1 MSPSVTRRDFI
12 RTAALAA
19 GAVSAGALGAWSLV
33 GCGSGP
39 YARPRRN
46 MCGFAVPPLERIRI
60 GFVGLGMRGPGAV
73 ERLAKIRDVDVV
85 ALCDIRP
92 TGVAESQE
100 ILRAHGRPPARG
112 FTAGP
117 EDWRNLCQ
125 LDLDLVYICTPW
137 EWHVPMAVGAMRAGK
152 HAAVEVPAA
161 LDLDGCWELVETSER
176 TGRHCMMLE
185 NCCYDFFELMTL
197 NMVRQGVF
205 GELTHAEGAYIH
217 SLVDYM
223 QPKDGQEIY
232 QGNWRLKHNLERNGN
247 LYPTHGLGPVAQCLD
262 VNRGNRFTWLTSM
275 SSQEAA
281 FTEHA
286 RQSGNLQ
293 FADLPTYRGD
303 MNTTLIQCAR
313 GETVMVQHDTSTPR
327 AYSRIHLLQG
337 SLGMA
342 RKWPKTGVCLHE
354 KGHRWLDDEEFREL
368 EAQYR
373 HPLVATIGDIAR
385 KVGGHGGMDF
395 IMDYRLAYCLKNGL
409 PLDQDVY
416 DAAAWSAVV
425 PLSCASVA
433 RRSGSVAVPDFT
445 RGRWETN
452 APLGIVDVDP
462 ARLPVLA
469 TAAAAGQLEVE

>member
-1 MSPSVTRRDFI
+1 MSKSMTRRQFVQSL
-12 RTAALAA
+12 AL
-19 GAVSAGALGAWSLV
+19 GAGALTLTRLA
-33 GCGSGP
+33 GCGKAIGTGMVSPPGP
-39 YARPRRN
+39 RN
-46 MCGFAVPPLERIRI
+46 MCGFAAPPLDKVRV

-73 ERLAKIRDVDVV
+73 ERMAKIKDVQIV

-92 TGVAESQE
+92 AGVELSQT
-100 ILRAHGRPPARG
+100 ILAGHGRPRARE

-137 EWHVPMAVGAMRAGK
+137 NWHVPMAVGAMEAGK

-161 LDLDGCWELVETSER
+161 TELDGCWQLVETSER
-176 TGRHCMMLE
+176 TGKHCMMLE
-185 NCCYDFFELMTL
+185 NCCYDFFELQTF

-232 QGNWRLKHNLERNGN
+232 QGNWRIKHNLQRNGC

-262 VNRGNRFTWLTSM
+262 INRGNKFDYLTSM
-275 SSQEAA
+275 SSQQAA

-286 RQSGNLQ
+286 RLTGNTE
-293 FADLPTYRGD
+293 FTDLPTYRGD
-303 MNTTLIQCAR
+303 MNTTLIKCSGGQ
-313 GETVMVQHDTSTPR
+313 TVMVQHDTSTPR
-327 AYSRIHLLQG
+327 NYSRIHLVQG
-337 SLGMA
+337 SRGMA
-342 RKWPKTGVCLHE
+342 QKWPRTGICLHE
-354 KGHRWLDDEEFREL
+354 HGHRWVDDEVFKQL
-368 EAQYR
+368 EEKHR
-373 HPLVATIGDIAR
+373 HPLTRTIGDIAK

-395 IMDYRLAYCLKNGL
+395 IMDYRLIYCLKNGL

-433 RRSGSVAVPDFT
+433 DRSNSRDVPDFT
-445 RGRWETN
+445 RGAWRDN
-452 APLGIVDVDP
+452 QPLQVVDVDP

-469 TAAAAGQLEVE
+469 VQEAGEQLEVR

>member
-1 MSPSVTRRDFI
+1 MSAQLPRRRFLELL
-12 RTAALAA
+12 ALTA
-19 GAVSAGALGAWSLV
+19 GAVGSWNLS
-33 GCGSGP
+33 GCQMLPSTGS
-39 YARPRRN
+39 RRN
-46 MCGFAVPPLERIRI
+46 MCGFTAPAMEKVRV
-60 GFVGLGMRGPGAV
+60 GVVGLGMRGPGAV
-73 ERLAKIRDVDVV
+73 ERLIKIRGVDIV

-92 TGVAESQE
+92 DRVDHTQN
-100 ILRAHGRPPARG
+100 ILKDHGRPLAQG

-125 LDLDLVYICTPW
+125 LDLDLVYIVTPW
-137 EWHVPMAVGAMRAGK
+137 EWHVPMAVGAMENGK

-161 LDLDGCWELVETSER
+161 TTIDDCWRLVDTSER
-176 TGRHCMMLE
+176 TGKHCMMLE
-185 NCCYDFFELMTL
+185 NCCYDFFELMTF

-223 QPKDGQEIY
+223 QPKDDREIY
-232 QGNWRLKHNLERNGN
+232 QGNWRIKHNLRFNGN

-262 VNRGNRFTWLTSM
+262 INRGNTFDYLTSM

-286 RQSGNLQ
+286 RQTGNTE
-293 FADLPTYRGD
+293 FSDLPTYRGD
-303 MNTTLIQCAR
+303 MNTTLIKCAN
-313 GETVMVQHDTSTPR
+313 GQTVMVQHDTSTPR

-342 RKWPKTGVCLHE
+342 RKWPRKGICLHE
-354 KGHRWLDDEEFREL
+354 HGHRWVDDEIFAQL
-368 EAQYR
+368 EEKYR
-373 HPLVATIGDIAR
+373 HPLTRTIGDIAR

-395 IMDYRLAYCLKNGL
+395 IMDYRLIYCLKNGL

-425 PLSCASVA
+425 PLSIASVGH
-433 RRSGSVAVPDFT
+433 RSNSQRIPDFT
-445 RGRWETN
+445 RGRWQTN
-452 APLGIVDVDP
+452 QPLQVVDVDP
-462 ARLPVLA
+462 ALLPVHEIE
-469 TAAAAGQLEVE
+469 AARRQLEVR